1 MLGVFSVENS
11 EVAKPYLFK
20 GNTLNRS
27 HHHLHLSLD
36 LKLHCDLHLKVES
49 SIFKHYIA
57 LLRKLT
63 FSLLMKP
70 LPNIHEAF
78 TRQVDYCNVIHDQS
92 RNEKFKDTLVSLQCN
107 AILKVTD
114 SVRRTFWKKM
124 YDEFGLDHLSGGYW
138 IGRLRFPCRIYL
150 INH

>member
-1 MLGVFSVENS
+1 MVLGVFSVENS

-20 GNTLNRS
+20 GNTLSRS

-49 SIFKHYIA
+49 SIFKRYIA

-78 TRQVDYCNVIHDQS
+78 TRQQVDYCNVIDDQS

-114 SVRRTFWKKM
+114 NVRRTFWKKM
-124 YDEFGLDHLSGGYW
+124 YDEFGLDHLSGGY
-138 IGRLRFPCRIYL
+138 
-150 INH
+150 